1 MSTSVWIIIILALV
15 FGPVLVSYIVEALR
29 PKPEEPSKLSWDTD
43 IPIEYVDVNGVRI
56 RYITVGEG
64 TPLVL
69 LHTLRTQLD
78 IFQKVIP
85 ELSKSFKVFVFDHP
99 GHGWSDIVGEK
110 LKPDIFYKATTD
122 FLDALDIND
131 AIVAGISI
139 GGTIPLVLA
148 ARHNPRI
155 KKVISINP
163 YDYGSGGGLKRSS
176 GIARL
181 IFTLADVP
189 ILGDTVMRMR
199 NRMVEDQIFQGGV
212 YTNDAIPESLLEEFY
227 LSGCR
232 PGHYKSF
239 LSLVRNAGEWGKA
252 RQEYHNINIP
262 VLLLYGEDD
271 WSNQDERLAN
281 QRDIPGVEMVTIE
294 RANHFLS
301 LDAPEALISHIL
313 EFSGVAA

>member
-29 PKPEEPSKLSWDTD
+29 PKPEAPSKLSWDKD

-189 ILGDTVMRMR
+189 VLGDTVMRMR

-212 YTNDAIPESLLEEFY
+212 YWLMRAPLPTST
-227 LSGCR
+227 LS
-232 PGHYKSF
+232 
-239 LSLVRNAGEWGKA
+239 
-252 RQEYHNINIP
+252 P
-262 VLLLYGEDD
+262 V
-271 WSNQDERLAN
+271 
-281 QRDIPGVEMVTIE
+281 
-294 RANHFLS
+294 
-301 LDAPEALISHIL
+301 
-313 EFSGVAA
+313 

>member
-1 MSTSVWIIIILALV
+1 MTMICWIIVIVAVV
-15 FGPVLVSYIVEALR
+15 FGPVLLSYIIEALR
-29 PKPEEPSKLSWDTD
+29 SEPTEPKQLQWAPD
-43 IPIEYVDVNGVRI
+43 IPINQIEVNGNRL

-85 ELSKSFKVFVFDHP
+85 ELSKQFKVYAFDYP
-99 GHGWSDIVGEK
+99 GHGWSDIPNIK
-110 LKPDIFYKATTD
+110 LKPDVFYEATTG
-122 FLDALDIND
+122 FLNALDIND

-148 ARHNPRI
+148 ARQNPRI

-163 YDYGSGGGLKRSS
+163 YDYASGGGIQRSS

-181 IFTLADVP
+181 IFTLANIPV
-189 ILGDTVMRMR
+189 LGDTVMRMR

-212 YTNDAIPESLLEEFY
+212 YAPDAIPESLLEEFY

-232 PGHYKSF
+232 SGHYKSF
-239 LSLVRNAGEWGKA
+239 LSLVRNAGEWDMA
-252 RQEYHNINIP
+252 RQEYKNINIP
-262 VLLLYGEDD
+262 VLLIYGKDD
-271 WSNQDERLAN
+271 WSNQNERDAN
-281 QRDIPGVEMVTIE
+281 QSDIPAVETVIIE
-294 RANHFLS
+294 HASHFLS
-301 LDAPEALISHIL
+301 LDAPDVLVSNINK
-313 EFSGVAA
+313 FSGIAA

>member
-1 MSTSVWIIIILALV
+1 MSTSGWIIIILALV
-15 FGPVLVSYIVEALR
+15 FGPVLISYIVEALR
-29 PKPEEPSKLSWDTD
+29 PKPGEPSKLSWDKD

-85 ELSKSFKVFVFDHP
+85 ELSKYFKVYAPDYP
-99 GHGWSDIVGEK
+99 GHGWSDITNEK
-110 LKPDIFYKATTD
+110 LKPEVFYKTAAG

-139 GGTIPLVLA
+139 GGTISLVLA

-163 YDYGSGGGLKRSS
+163 YDYGSGGGIQRSS
-176 GIARL
+176 GIARI
-181 IFTLADVP
+181 IFTLASIPV
-189 ILGDTVMRMR
+189 LGDTVMRMR
-199 NRMVEDQIFQGGV
+199 NRMIEDQIFQGGV
-212 YTNDAIPESLLEEFY
+212 YTSDAIPESLLEEFY

-239 LSLVRNAGEWGKA
+239 LSLVRNAGEWDKD
-252 RQEYHNINIP
+252 RREYKNINVP

-271 WSNQDERLAN
+271 WSYEIEREAN

-301 LDAPEALISHIL
+301 LDAPDAFISNIL